1 MLLRL
6 SLLLLSSAIA
16 IAPLSLRAKEGGER
30 TDLFYFE
37 CYGKKTQGSGAATGF
52 PINHPIV
59 VRYEFNLTKSTL
71 TEINIDTPALT
82 ANTEPIKVQI
92 YGKNLSTKF
101 HNDSLAKDYEIQIY
115 GDERLFSITVY
126 PVNGFEP
133 DAWYGQCETIS
144 EP

>member
-30 TDLFYFE
+30 TNLFYFE

-52 PINHPIV
+52 PINHPIF

-133 DAWYGQCETIS
+133 DTWYGQCETIL

>member
-16 IAPLSLRAKEGGER
+16 IAPLSLRAKEGGKR

-37 CYGKKTQGSGAATGF
+37 CNGKKTQGSGVATGF
-52 PINHPIV
+52 PINHPII
-59 VRYEFNLTKSTL
+59 VRYELNLAKSTL
-71 TEINIDTPALT
+71 AEIDIDTPALT
-82 ANTEPIKVQI
+82 SGAEPIKVQI

-101 HNDSLAKDYEIQIY
+101 HNDRLAKDYEIQIR

-126 PVNGFEP
+126 PANGFEP
-133 DAWYGQCETIS
+133 DTWYGQCE
-144 EP
+144 PF